1 MVQLAQFAVK
11 TSWIKYILLL
21 HILSFSIL
29 DDVVVTGQQRDVAHI
44 KTEGEGQSAEE
55 ESNEHQ
61 NHSLRDH
68 QEFKRHEGKV
78 LVLNYLD

>member
-1 MVQLAQFAVK
+1 M
-11 TSWIKYILLL
+11 
-21 HILSFSIL
+21 
-29 DDVVVTGQQRDVAHI
+29 VVTGQQRDGADI

-55 ESNEHQ
+55 ESNEHH

-78 LVLNYLD
+78 LILNYLD